1 MECVVCEEEVDQRLQ
16 LDGVVVHVIV
26 AGEPRPVHA
35 HCCGV
40 FGSVRTEEA
49 EK

>member
-1 MECVVCEEEVDQRLQ
+1 MECAVCEEEVDQRLQ

-35 HCCGV
+35 RCCGNYLA
-40 FGSVRTEEA
+40 GTSSEE
-49 EK
+49 E